1 MSTLSAF
8 TNQLQNLINNLYK
21 MYPND
26 PDIIFSKTTVGF
38 IKRTNPRKL
47 SEIFNKYVKQ
57 YESQIMSKDEEFLMN
72 NNFTEG
78 DNIEIINQKI
88 DYAES
93 IIANLRKYWSSMD
106 DDSKENI
113 WKYLQVLIILNNKCT
128 LSR

>member
-8 TNQLQNLINNLYK
+8 TNQLQNLINNLSK

-72 NNFTEG
+72 NNFTED

-113 WKYLQVLIILNNKCT
+113 WKYLQV
-128 LSR
+128 

>member
-8 TNQLQNLINNLYK
+8 TNQLQNLINNLSK